1 MYNLRSTFLV
11 LLVFLSTSILA
22 TGNLSAK
29 TIKSALLG
37 RAAPDVVLTQ
47 TEGVSTSVIG
57 SRQGKKAILV
67 FWATWCPHCYED
79 LGAINEN
86 FASIEQKGIKVILV
100 DVGENTQTV
109 KNYFNHRQMKL
120 ISFIDEDSYLQ
131 DTYHL
136 AGIPTLVFI
145 DEKGIIRSM
154 THQFPSDYENHFGV

>member
-1 MYNLRSTFLV
+1 M
-11 LLVFLSTSILA
+11 
-22 TGNLSAK
+22 
-29 TIKSALLG
+29 
-37 RAAPDVVLTQ
+37 VLTQ